1 VGPFSTANPEGKP
14 SRESEE
20 FERTRRVPAL
30 RLPRDVDDDSRGFD
44 YFATDLHHLS
54 LAIEIRRR
62 LAARRGFVLLSGP
75 PAPDGKLVSKYL
87 DGTQNREDRAAR
99 GQRATLI
106 ECKPEWTFGDVVI
119 ACSREL
125 GLGPDAG
132 ALPILSQVRRE
143 QRKGLMRML
152 VLENGD
158 CLEDE
163 GFLDLRRF
171 ARIDGPPDVLPVVLL
186 VSSRFAERLESGLRA
201 LKQEVVASL
210 PMQRLLPGEVAA
222 FIGYQIEPMG
232 GRGGAAFAPETIAAI
247 AEASQGDPRMVNRL
261 IREDLGLLSQSR
273 GPTLAI
279 PTAMAEV
286 EAVPVAQTPAEAA
299 PAAEMTA
306 AETTGIAEMLP
317 VMRPHR
323 PKMARLAH
331 GLAAAAALLVVGIY
345 ASGFIYLMA
354 PGAPA
359 DIGARSVEP
368 RAASLSVS
376 TAPAPP
382 VVAPTNATAP
392 AAAAPSGTEPVA
404 GVGSSE
410 TASLP
415 TVPVAAPEPRAA
427 PAAAAAVAATETARP
442 SAAAPSDAPPAV
454 AVAES
459 TTPAAPSGAAVAL
472 PEPEATPA
480 ATGTTAA
487 ATAPAPPAPA
497 VEPPSPAPIVARDA
511 PAQTAAIEPSAA
523 QPGEVSAAA
532 PAAPAPTATSDSASA
547 GEAAR
552 LLMRADQL
560 LALGDM
566 ASAREFFEL
575 AADAGDATA
584 SYRLG
589 QTYDPL
595 FLRQAAVRG
604 VAADPAKAAAW
615 YRRAAQGGSGEAA
628 QRLAQ
633 LEGKDGSAA
642 GAVR

>member
-1 VGPFSTANPEGKP
+1 MGPFSTATPEGKP

-20 FERTRRVPAL
+20 VERARRVPAL

-62 LAARRGFVLLSGP
+62 LAERRGFVLLSGP
-75 PAPDGKLVSKYL
+75 PAPDGKLVSRYL

-132 ALPILSQVRRE
+132 ALSILSQVRRE

-186 VSSRFAERLESGLRA
+186 VSSRFAERLEAGLRA

-222 FIGYQIEPMG
+222 FIGYQIAPMR

-261 IREDLGLLSQSR
+261 IREDLGLLSRSR

-279 PTAMAEV
+279 PAAMPEV
-286 EAVPVAQTPAEAA
+286 AARPAARVPAPAA
-299 PAAEMTA
+299 PAAEMAA
-306 AETTGIAEMLP
+306 AEPTRMAETLP

-331 GLAAAAALLVVGIY
+331 GLAAAAALLVVGLY
-345 ASGFIYLMA
+345 AGGFVYLMA
-354 PGAPA
+354 PGGPT
-359 DIGARSVEP
+359 DIAARSVEP
-368 RAASLSVS
+368 GTASISVS
-376 TAPAPP
+376 TAPLPP
-382 VVAPTNATAP
+382 VVALNN
-392 AAAAPSGTEPVA
+392 AAAPRGAAPVA
-404 GVGSSE
+404 VVGSSE
-410 TASLP
+410 AATPPAI
-415 TVPVAAPEPRAA
+415 PVAAPEPTAAPPAAAAEAMETAPSTAAPSATPVVAAAESTAPSAPSGAPVAPPEAEATPPATTTVAATQPPPA
-427 PAAAAAVAATETARP
+427 PAAADAT
-442 SAAAPSDAPPAV
+442 
-454 AVAES
+454 
-459 TTPAAPSGAAVAL
+459 
-472 PEPEATPA
+472 
-480 ATGTTAA
+480 
-487 ATAPAPPAPA
+487 A
-497 VEPPSPAPIVARDA
+497 VEPPSLPPVVTRNAS
-511 PAQTAAIEPSAA
+511 AQMAAIEPSAA
-523 QPGEVSAAA
+523 QPTEASGVAPALAAA
-532 PAAPAPTATSDSASA
+532 PDSAPAR
-547 GEAAR
+547 EAAR
-552 LLMRADQL
+552 LLVRADQL
-560 LALGDM
+560 LALGDV

-584 SYRLG
+584 SYKLG

-595 FLRQAAVRG
+595 FLRQAPVRG
-604 VAADPAKAAAW
+604 IAADLVKAIAW
-615 YRRAAQGGSGEAA
+615 YRRAAEAGSSEAA

-633 LEGKDGSAA
+633 LEGKDASAA
-642 GAVR
+642 GAIR